1 MLNLE
6 EIAQRIAQP
15 NSCKVDDLED
25 LKLFSEK
32 YPYSQVFPLLYLN
45 TLAIHSDVRFDE
57 ELHRYAYRIS
67 DRAQLYQLIH
77 QNNFSEKEPNTSI
90 VAPLEIET
98 PLQEIENIIPL
109 EPISNEEASLSTTSM
124 EEVIEPEMNLTVETN
139 PTIEI
144 QKTPS
149 EIVTIETTT
158 SNFDEEDDDSD
169 EGTIPLSIASEA
181 EKINPFIENDP
192 IIAPSKEESNFDK
205 ELMAEAINSSYNL
218 DHLIDAEERIS
229 EEEIIDFEVES
240 IENNS
245 PFDTE
250 TFEKQSFSSWLHA
263 NESQK
268 RSFFDE
274 EKDKIDSILTKF
286 IEDQPKISRPTKENF
301 EAIKEKTE
309 FYSPIKKA
317 KQSLDSTAMPVSETL
332 AKIFAVQG
340 NYPKAIYAYE
350 QLCLINPEKK
360 IFFASQIEEL
370 KQKLN
375 T

>member
-77 QNNFSEKEPNTSI
+77 QNNFSEKEPITPI
-90 VAPLEIET
+90 VSPIEIEV
-98 PLQEIENIIPL
+98 PHQEIENIIPT
-109 EPISNEEASLSTTSM
+109 EPISNEEVTHSTTSL
-124 EEVIEPEMNLTVETN
+124 EEVIEPEMDLTVG
-139 PTIEI
+139 I
-144 QKTPS
+144 QDTP
-149 EIVTIETTT
+149 EQIVTIESTLTDI
-158 SNFDEEDDDSD
+158 DEEDDDSD

>member
-15 NSCKVDDLED
+15 NVCSSNDLED

-45 TLAIHSDVRFDE
+45 TLAMNADVRFDE
-57 ELHRYAYRIS
+57 ELHRFAYQIS

-77 QNNFSEKEPNTSI
+77 QNNTATSESIQAVEEREEPQMVE
-90 VAPLEIET
+90 VAPIVEVTNENSVASSEI
-98 PLQEIENIIPL
+98 IESVK
-109 EPISNEEASLSTTSM
+109 E
-124 EEVIEPEMNLTVETN
+124 EEVIEEETIQPVYTSLIREEVLEENLE
-139 PTIEI
+139 
-144 QKTPS
+144 
-149 EIVTIETTT
+149 
-158 SNFDEEDDDSD
+158 DEE
-169 EGTIPLSIASEA
+169 GFIPLTIASSA
-181 EKINPFIENDP
+181 EKTQALNQ
-192 IIAPSKEESNFDK
+192 EESEEDLTFESTSFEN
-205 ELMAEAINSSYNL
+205 EIIAEAINANFNL
-218 DHLIDAEERIS
+218 DHVQVHPTKDI
-229 EEEIIDFEVES
+229 EEEIIEEEIAEATRSDLS
-240 IENNS
+240 S
-245 PFDTE
+245 E
-250 TFEKQSFSSWLHA
+250 TIEKQSFSSWLHA
-263 NESQK
+263 NEAQK

-274 EKDKIDSILTKF
+274 EKDRIDSILNKF
-286 IEDQPKISRPTKENF
+286 IEDEPKISRPLKENF
-301 EAIKEKTE
+301 EPIKEKTE
-309 FYSPIKKA
+309 FFSPVKKA

-350 QLCLINPEKK
+350 QLCLIYPEKK

>member
-15 NSCKVDDLED
+15 NVCSSNDLED

-45 TLAIHSDVRFDE
+45 TLAMNADVRFDE
-57 ELHRYAYRIS
+57 ELHRFAYQIS

-77 QNNFSEKEPNTSI
+77 QNN
-90 VAPLEIET
+90 
-98 PLQEIENIIPL
+98 
-109 EPISNEEASLSTTSM
+109 STTSESIQAVEERDEPQM
-124 EEVIEPEMNLTVETN
+124 VEVAPIVEVTNENSVVTSDIIESIKEEEVIEEETIQPVHTSLIREEVLEENLE
-139 PTIEI
+139 
-144 QKTPS
+144 
-149 EIVTIETTT
+149 
-158 SNFDEEDDDSD
+158 DEE
-169 EGTIPLSIASEA
+169 GFIPLTIASSA
-181 EKINPFIENDP
+181 EKTQALNQ
-192 IIAPSKEESNFDK
+192 EESEEDLTFESTSFEN
-205 ELMAEAINSSYNL
+205 EIIAEAINANFNL
-218 DHLIDAEERIS
+218 DHVQVHPTKDI
-229 EEEIIDFEVES
+229 EEEIVEETITDFS
-240 IENNS
+240 S
-245 PFDTE
+245 E
-250 TFEKQSFSSWLHA
+250 TIEKQSFSSWLHA
-263 NESQK
+263 NEAQK

-274 EKDKIDSILTKF
+274 EKDRIDSILNKF
-286 IEDQPKISRPTKENF
+286 IEDEPKISRPLKENF
-301 EAIKEKTE
+301 EPIKEKTE
-309 FYSPIKKA
+309 FFSPVKKA

-350 QLCLINPEKK
+350 QLCLIYPEKK